1 MANWIYRVTANNIQE
16 GNLKENI
23 HVNSFHKIPILLLTA
38 FVDGIIIIMPVV
50 STTIPMIAIVTTS
63 KYKTTKIASV
73 LFLDR
78 FLHSFN

>member
-1 MANWIYRVTANNIQE
+1 M
-16 GNLKENI
+16 KENI
-23 HVNSFHKIPILLLTA
+23 HEVNSSHKILLLLLAA
-38 FVDGIIIIMPVV
+38 FVDGIIIIIMPVV

-73 LFLDR
+73 LFLDT

>member
-1 MANWIYRVTANNIQE
+1 MINCFGFGI
-16 GNLKENI
+16 LK
-23 HVNSFHKIPILLLTA
+23 STA

-63 KYKTTKIASV
+63 KYKTTEIVSV

>member
-1 MANWIYRVTANNIQE
+1 
-16 GNLKENI
+16 
-23 HVNSFHKIPILLLTA
+23 
-38 FVDGIIIIMPVV
+38 MPVV

-78 FLHSFN
+78 FLHSFNYLSPATAANNAMDSSSC

>member
-1 MANWIYRVTANNIQE
+1 MINRFGFGI
-16 GNLKENI
+16 LK
-23 HVNSFHKIPILLLTA
+23 STA
-38 FVDGIIIIMPVV
+38 FVDGIIIIIMPVV

-63 KYKTTKIASV
+63 KYKTTEIASV